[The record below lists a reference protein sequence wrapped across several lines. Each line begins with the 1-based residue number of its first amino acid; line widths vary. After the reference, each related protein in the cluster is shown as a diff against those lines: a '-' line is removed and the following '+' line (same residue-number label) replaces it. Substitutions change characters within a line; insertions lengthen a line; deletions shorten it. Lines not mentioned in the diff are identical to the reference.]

1 LIVGIRL
8 EHQRCLS
15 SMDARVGTVSLD
27 GLKHTVNKGRI
38 QERGKGSPLSH
49 TTVHSHRGREAT
61 SKRFPGRTSVR
72 EGINEDKCMCKLY
85 AHERQAY
92 KVMSRNHTPEDKCM
106 CKLLPKNC
114 HCTETEPKHRTPV
127 DTKATNECTMHVIN
141 ACTPTQLMHV

>member
-1 LIVGIRL
+1 
-8 EHQRCLS
+8 
-15 SMDARVGTVSLD
+15 
-27 GLKHTVNKGRI
+27 
-38 QERGKGSPLSH
+38 
-49 TTVHSHRGREAT
+49 
-61 SKRFPGRTSVR
+61 
-72 EGINEDKCMCKLY
+72 MCKLY

-106 CKLLPKNC
+106 CKLYAHERQAERTGKLLPKNC